1 VSESQPR
8 MRRDWI
14 WVFFEGALEE
24 PIFHR
29 FAPFID
35 QIAAGKVQRAEGTV
49 AKTVL
54 FLCEALATGVV
65 DGKGIFSFFNALI
78 EFKTDLDVRFSPLME
93 TVIQEGWLG
102 FTDGEPPFGA
112 EGMDVIRAFSRTIVE
127 GSDWYLL
134 LAHPSVTVRY
144 AMAETLADLGSSADI
159 PRLERLGSD
168 PDPGLRLRAE
178 PLIRKIRI
186 RESEDRI
193 GAMLAYLLE
202 PPRPKDGFLRGWILD
217 QLVQIGDARA
227 LPVLKH
233 VAQRDGEKEAEET
246 ILRIVE
252 RLRTEGK
259 L

>member
-1 VSESQPR
+1 MSESQPR
-8 MRRDWI
+8 MRRDRI
-14 WVFFEGALEE
+14 WVFFEASLEE

-35 QIAAGKVQRAEGTV
+35 QIVVGKVQRAERTL
-49 AKTVL
+49 ARTVL
-54 FLCEALATGVV
+54 FLCEALATGVL
-65 DGKGIFSFFNALI
+65 DGKAIFRFFNALI

-112 EGMDVIRAFSRTIVE
+112 EGMDVIRAFCRTIVDGDE
-127 GSDWYLL
+127 WYPLL
-134 LAHPSVTVRY
+134 VHPSVMVRY
-144 AMAETLADLGSSADI
+144 AMAEILADLGSSADI
-159 PRLERLGSD
+159 PHLERLRAD
-168 PDPGLRLRAE
+168 PDPGLRQRAE

-186 RESEDRI
+186 RENEDRV

-217 QLVQIGDARA
+217 QLVLAGDLRS
-227 LPVLKH
+227 LPVLKQ
-233 VAQRDGEKEAEET
+233 VARRDGEKEIEET
-246 ILRIVE
+246 IRRIIE
-252 RLRTEGK
+252 RLRAEGN